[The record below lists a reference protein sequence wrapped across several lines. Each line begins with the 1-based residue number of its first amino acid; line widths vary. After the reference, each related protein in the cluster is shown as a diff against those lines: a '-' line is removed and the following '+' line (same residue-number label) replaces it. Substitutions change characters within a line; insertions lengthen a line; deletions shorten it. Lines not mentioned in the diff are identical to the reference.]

1 MIGVQLDQFGMSSNA
16 LNLPKVGQIGI
27 LVYNVEKTRSHYE
40 KVYSIKP
47 WIVFEKKPEFAIER
61 TGPVD
66 ATLKI
71 ATAYC
76 GGVQL
81 ELIQVVSGRSYYN
94 ETLDVREGLHH
105 LGFMVNDLE
114 KRLEICRANGIG
126 VLQRG
131 QIKLKLVTVDYA
143 YLDTATQGGIIF
155 ELIQTRI
162 GSIKMKMNWLNHRI
176 SAWTGIQ

>member
-1 MIGVQLDQFGMSSNA
+1 MIGVQLDQFGMSSNT

-27 LVYNVEKTRSHYE
+27 LVYDVEKTRAHYE
-40 KVYSIKP
+40 KVYGVKP
-47 WIVFEKKPEFAIER
+47 WIVFEKKPEFAIEK
-61 TGPVD
+61 TGPAD

-81 ELIQVVSGRSYYN
+81 ELIQVVSGRSSYN

-114 KRLEICRANGIG
+114 KRLEICRANGIE

-131 QIKLKLVTVDYA
+131 QMKLKLVTVDYA
-143 YLDTATQGGIIF
+143 YLDTAAQGGIIF

-162 GSIKMKMNWLNHRI
+162 GPIKMKMNWFNHRI

>member
-1 MIGVQLDQFGMSSNA
+1 MKAVQLDQFGMSSNA

-27 LVYNVEKTRSHYE
+27 LVYDVEKTRAHYE
-40 KVYSIKP
+40 KVYGIKP
-47 WIVFEKKPEFAIER
+47 WIVFEKKPEFTIEK

-71 ATAYC
+71 ATAYL
-76 GGVQL
+76 GTVQL

-114 KRLEICRANGIG
+114 KRLEICKANGIG

-131 QIKLKLVTVDYA
+131 QIKLKLITVDYA
-143 YLDTATQGGIIF
+143 YLDTAAQGGIIF

-162 GSIKMKMNWLNHRI
+162 GPIKMKMNRLNHRI